1 MASRVTSWSLKELKP
16 AAPSARAV
24 EKLAR
29 ALGQNTAPPDAPAH
43 QSAKLLAGAI
53 MDSQAAIVPL
63 SNKDYQNM
71 EELTAS
77 RARLQA
83 VLAPRSAPPC
93 SRSCGP

>member
-1 MASRVTSWSLKELKP
+1 
-16 AAPSARAV
+16 
-24 EKLAR
+24 
-29 ALGQNTAPPDAPAH
+29 
-43 QSAKLLAGAI
+43 

-83 VLAPRSAPPC
+83 VADDPVALDALSKFVTVVQ
-93 SRSCGP
+93 S